1 MKNLEDL
8 YSSFTFF
15 NKKIEDGLIDLFDYC
30 VIDAEKNK
38 NLYDE
43 EILEL
48 LIKFPV
54 VSKHFKDEYIFI
66 SNYDNYTKPLVS
78 KFSRKVT
85 KIYLENTNSFL
96 KFDVYNFQTYSEL
109 IKNDIEIFIPKG
121 SKSLLKQL
129 KSLSEA
135 TQKINTFSKKENES
149 FVKFQKYLDFFIRNT
164 IETDNIFNTNF
175 YLKKNN

>member
-109 IKNDIEIFIPKG
+109 IRVDKDDIYLQKERGEIKLELNNWI
-121 SKSLLKQL
+121 LY
-129 KSLSEA
+129 E
-135 TQKINTFSKKENES
+135 INTDREIW
-149 FVKFQKYLDFFIRNT
+149 FIDN
-164 IETDNIFNTNF
+164 NIFNTNF
-175 YLKKNN
+175 YF

>member
-1 MKNLEDL
+1 M
-8 YSSFTFF
+8 
-15 NKKIEDGLIDLFDYC
+15 
-30 VIDAEKNK
+30 
-38 NLYDE
+38 
-43 EILEL
+43 EL

-129 KSLSEA
+129 KSLS
-135 TQKINTFSKKENES
+135 
-149 FVKFQKYLDFFIRNT
+149 
-164 IETDNIFNTNF
+164 
-175 YLKKNN
+175 

>member
-1 MKNLEDL
+1 M
-8 YSSFTFF
+8 
-15 NKKIEDGLIDLFDYC
+15 
-30 VIDAEKNK
+30 
-38 NLYDE
+38 
-43 EILEL
+43 
-48 LIKFPV
+48 
-54 VSKHFKDEYIFI
+54 
-66 SNYDNYTKPLVS
+66 VS

-175 YLKKNN
+175 YF